1 MVLAHHGPLLDI
13 PLRAPCLLPVKSYKI
28 YSCHPERS
36 AAGAKSKDLLFLLQ
50 PRILLLAVIL
60 SLPLLAP
67 AQGCSLCRDTTAGS
81 APRVRE
87 GLRRA
92 ILVLGLPAG
101 VVFLGIL
108 VVARNSKPREDADDE
123 LGQQGHRISRA

>member
-1 MVLAHHGPLLDI
+1 
-13 PLRAPCLLPVKSYKI
+13 VKSYKI
-28 YSCHPERS
+28 NSCHPERS

-50 PRILLLAVIL
+50 PRILLLAVIF

-123 LGQQGHRISRA
+123 LGQQGHRIFRA